1 MTSTLGGLGYS
12 PTIDWT
18 SGPCDQPCRV
28 ATSFKQVVVFHEKP
42 SLKRTVFFP
51 LKMDGWKII
60 LSFWVSAHF
69 QGPAVSFREGNI
81 IQLLDKN
88 IERLFNWFLHQCR
101 LSIPKGQ
108 WCYHIYISQNMRIN
122 FPIQSMYGIF
132 PYIWLMFMV
141 NVGNYTIHWCYG
153 FGRNNQGVGSLDRIE
168 GFSAWCWLP
177 IIIEFLL
184 MDMLFWWKFK
194 ASNVLTVG
202 RSIFVDVCIFVVSLF
217 YQMAIVSHRSC
228 II

>member
-18 SGPCDQPCRV
+18 SGPCDQPCKV
-28 ATSFKQVVVFHEKP
+28 ATSFIHKLLFFTKNGYYILPE
-42 SLKRTVFFP
+42 TNGVFFP
-51 LKMDGWKII
+51 LKMDGWKMI

-88 IERLFNWFLHQCR
+88 IEQLFNWFLHQCR

-108 WCYHIYISQNMRIN
+108 WCYHIYLSQNMRIN
-122 FPIQSMYGIF
+122 FPIQSMYVIF
-132 PYIWLMFMV
+132 PYIWLILMV

-153 FGRNNQGVGSLDRIE
+153 FGSEIIKELDRERSEVE
-168 GFSAWCWLP
+168 GFSADG
-177 IIIEFLL
+177 II
-184 MDMLFWWKFK
+184 
-194 ASNVLTVG
+194 
-202 RSIFVDVCIFVVSLF
+202 
-217 YQMAIVSHRSC
+217 
-228 II
+228 